1 MSNFKV
7 GDMVRPRYERV
18 WPAFESGAK
27 TARVV
32 QVDVQVDGRVDGPLY
47 RITEDSRLWHY
58 DNLVAVIDEPE
69 PAQLQPSGHMPDGS
83 GIQRHSAGELYPY
96 VLMYRDSKVPGRKYD
111 IGIVG
116 GKLLDTCWV
125 PDSDTAISIIET
137 LKGTS

>member
-1 MSNFKV
+1 MSNPFKV
-7 GDMVRPRYERV
+7 GDIVRPRHKRA

-32 QVDVQVDGRVDGPLY
+32 RVDGHLCEVSADT
-47 RITEDSRLWHY
+47 RMWHY
-58 DNLVAVIDEPE
+58 ENLEAVTNEPE
-69 PAQLQPSGHMPDGS
+69 PVQLQPSGHMPDGS

-96 VLMYRDSKVPGRKYD
+96 VLIYRDSKVQGRKYD
-111 IGIVG
+111 IGVIG

-125 PDSDTAISIIET
+125 PDIDTAISIIET

>member
-1 MSNFKV
+1 MSNPFKV
-7 GDMVRPRYERV
+7 GDMVRPRVKLGWYT
-18 WPAFESGAK
+18 FNSGAS

-32 QVDVQVDGRVDGPLY
+32 RVDGHLCEVTADI
-47 RITEDSRLWHY
+47 RMWHY
-58 DNLVAVIDEPE
+58 ENLEAVINEPE
-69 PAQLQPSGHMPDGS
+69 PVQLQPSGHMPDGS

-96 VLMYRDSKVPGRKYD
+96 VLVYRDSKVQGRKYD
-111 IGIVG
+111 IGVIG